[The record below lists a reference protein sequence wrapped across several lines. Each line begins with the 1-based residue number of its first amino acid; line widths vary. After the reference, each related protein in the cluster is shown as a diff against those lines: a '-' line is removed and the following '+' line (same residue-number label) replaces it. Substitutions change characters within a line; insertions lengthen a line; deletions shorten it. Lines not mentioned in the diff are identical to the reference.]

1 MGNAKQRIIL
11 TTSGMGKTYLDNSFD
26 NVYDFDK
33 HTLECKYNRQDYPH
47 LNDEEFKGLQ
57 GRKLR
62 EDFPQNL
69 FNLFDNYIS
78 SGTLSDYSV
87 ILGWGNTTFA
97 DYLNNYKLS
106 VNKTKE
112 IVAYEFEDSD
122 DIKILN
128 ERFAR
133 RGNINY
139 KEVSKEDIN
148 KVANQIRKG
157 RYGFMKG
164 WILTKPIFLKEF
176 LVLTGTK
183 LILGTMEYGLK
194 NLLSQHGLF
203 PDDGSLKR
211 IESQLTEENFKTSKF
226 KEDGFKKEEIIF
238 LNDVFNN
245 IKLI

>member
-1 MGNAKQRIIL
+1 MENAKQRIVL

-87 ILGWGNTTFA
+87 ILGWGNKTFA
-97 DYLNNYKLS
+97 DYLSNYKLS

-128 ERFAR
+128 ERFTK

-139 KEVSKEDIN
+139 KEISKEDLN
-148 KVANQIRKG
+148 KVATQIREG
-157 RYGFMKG
+157 RYKNMKG
-164 WILTKPIFLKEF
+164 WILTKPIFLTEF

-183 LILGTMEYGLK
+183 LIFKTMEYGLK
-194 NLLSQHGLF
+194 GLLNQKGLF
-203 PDDGSLKR
+203 HDNDSLKR
-211 IESQLTEENFKTSKF
+211 IENQLTERNFKTSRF
-226 KEDGFKKEEIIF
+226 NEDGLSQEEITF
-238 LNDVFNN
+238 LNILFST

>member
-1 MGNAKQRIIL
+1 MENAKQRIVL

-47 LNDEEFKGLQ
+47 LNDEEFKGLR
-57 GRKLR
+57 GRKTR

-69 FNLFDNYIS
+69 FNLFDDYIS
-78 SGTLSDYSV
+78 SGTLSNYSV
-87 ILGWGNTTFA
+87 ILGWGNKVFA
-97 DYLNNYKLS
+97 DYLNNYKLAEG
-106 VNKTKE
+106 KTKE

-128 ERFAR
+128 ERFTR
-133 RGNINY
+133 RGNANY
-139 KEVSKEDIN
+139 KEISKEDLN
-148 KVANQIRKG
+148 KVASQIREG
-157 RYGFMKG
+157 RYKNMKG

-183 LILGTMEYGLK
+183 LILGEMEYGLK
-194 NLLSQHGLF
+194 NLLNQSGLICNN
-203 PDDGSLKR
+203 DSLKR
-211 IESQLTEENFKTSKF
+211 IESQLTEENFKASKF
-226 KEDGFKKEEIIF
+226 KKDGLRKEEIVF
-238 LNDVFNN
+238 LSDVFGK